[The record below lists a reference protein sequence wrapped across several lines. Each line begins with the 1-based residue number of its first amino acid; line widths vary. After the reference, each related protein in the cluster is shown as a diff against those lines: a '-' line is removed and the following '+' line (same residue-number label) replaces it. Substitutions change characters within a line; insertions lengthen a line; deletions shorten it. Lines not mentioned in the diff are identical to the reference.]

1 MRVNHLLGA
10 LLVATTIGIGGT
22 TLNAPTTAQAKAKS
36 SLATFPKNM
45 RGTWYHYEEN
55 NGYYYKSMKFTTKKL
70 VLRNYFAL
78 GNIFTTKRT
87 LKYVK
92 VKSLSSY
99 AETADFTR
107 KSRNRVSAFAA
118 KNGYTRIAPG
128 GLLVTDGGGTYKVIH
143 KNYKGK
149 SVKVL
154 YMKAYEAFNSSSTD
168 HLYQTKAQA
177 KHFNPVGAMHK

>member
-1 MRVNHLLGA
+1 MRVNHILGA

-22 TLNAPTTAQAKAKS
+22 TLSAPTTAQAKAKS
-36 SLATFPKNM
+36 SLTTFPKNM

-70 VLRNYFAL
+70 VLRNYF
-78 GNIFTTKRT
+78 GYSGGGFTAKRT

-92 VKSLSSY
+92 AKSPTSLE
-99 AETADFTR
+99 ETYNFTSKR
-107 KSRNRVSAFAA
+107 RNRVSAFAA
-118 KNGYTRIAPG
+118 KSGYTKLVSG
-128 GLLVTDGGGTYKVIH
+128 GLMVTDGNGTYKVIH

-154 YMKAYEAFNSSSTD
+154 YKKADNMGKITD
-168 HLYQTKAQA
+168 HFYQTKAQA
-177 KHFNPVGAMHK
+177 KHFNPVGALHK

>member
-70 VLRNYFAL
+70 VLRNYFDYAD
-78 GNIFTTKRT
+78 IFTTKRT
-87 LKYVK
+87 LKYIK
-92 VKSLSSY
+92 AKSLSSY
-99 AETADFTR
+99 ISTTGFTR
-107 KSRNRVSAFAA
+107 KTRSCVTAFAA
-118 KNGYTRIAPG
+118 KNGYTELVPG
-128 GLLVTDGGGTYKVIH
+128 GLLVADGSGTYKVIH

-154 YMKAYEAFNSSSTD
+154 YKKADDRGKVTD
-168 HLYQTKAQA
+168 HFYQTKAQA